1 MPSSSS
7 YNSSQSDKLI
17 MALAKELHEK
27 VMREYKRNP
36 DLTYNEILNKYL
48 DDYNKK
54 IQKQLEVSIGEI
66 LTSGVGGIS
75 MTPVHVTQIQL
86 SARLYKNSQYVAK
99 VTMKV
104 INQHLDNKSTINEI
118 RESLYD
124 GYGYDELMDIRKS
137 LPNYLKQGI
146 DIKKLESL
154 KTKALKAAYLDVAL
168 AKNDKAL
175 EKAMKVALEEK
186 ARSYALRVARTEEAK
201 SFNRMLINEMLNE
214 DVELVRWTRSGRQSI
229 ACICD
234 YYENKDVGYGPG
246 VYKIMEAPVPVFSTH
261 PNCLCVLRD
270 VGRPYNKQ
278 RKKTSDKDQRAID
291 YAKDHGWDEV
301 KVRDLV

>member
-1 MPSSSS
+1 M
-7 YNSSQSDKLI
+7 L
-17 MALAKELHEK
+17 
-27 VMREYKRNP
+27 R
-36 DLTYNEILNKYL
+36 KYL
-48 DDYNKK
+48 DKYNE
-54 IQKQLEVSIGEI
+54 EVQELILDDIEKYMGE
-66 LTSGVGGIS
+66 LTSSSLTTSAAVNYSVVKPIE
-75 MTPVHVTQIQL
+75 L
-86 SARLYKNSQYVAK
+86 SARLYSNSKYVAQQ
-99 VTMKV
+99 TAKV
-104 INQHLDNKSTINEI
+104 INTH
-118 RESLYD
+118 
-124 GYGYDELMDIRKS
+124 
-137 LPNYLKQGI
+137 
-146 DIKKLESL
+146 L
-154 KTKALKAAYLDVAL
+154 KTKGTVEELRKLLYEGYEINDTEILQLKTKLPKYLLGDLTEAKLSKLKTKSLKAAYLDVL
-168 AKNDKAL
+168 DAKNDKAL
-175 EKAMKVALEEK
+175 EKALKNALYEK
-186 ARSYALRVARTEEAK
+186 SRYYARRLSITEEAK
-201 SFNRMLINEMLNE
+201 AFNINNISKMLDS